1 MLLVSEEW
9 KQAFPG
15 AGVGMMTLSGVVNPD
30 CCAALEQRKRAVE
43 EEIRTRFPNRQAVA
57 EFAPVQA
64 YNAYYKQ
71 FGQTYHVQHQLE
83 SVGFKG
89 KALPAV
95 AALVEAMFMAELKNG
110 LLTAGHDWQR
120 LRQPLTLQVA
130 TGEENYD
137 LINGKT
143 QKTKT
148 GDMLIAD
155 ADGVLSSIVHGPDY
169 RTRITA
175 DTSQALFVVYAPVGI
190 SRIAVEKHFDD
201 IFSFVRLIAP
211 AAKLERRDFYGN

>member
-9 KQAFPG
+9 KHTFPG
-15 AGVGMMTLSGVVNPD
+15 AGVGMMALSGVVNPD
-30 CCAALEQRKRAVE
+30 CCTALEQRKRAVE
-43 EEIRTRFPNRQAVA
+43 EEIRTRFPTRQVVA
-57 EFAPVQA
+57 EFEPVQA
-64 YNAYYKQ
+64 YNAYYKR
-71 FGQTYHVQHQLE
+71 FGQTYHVQRQLE

-89 KALPAV
+89 KSLPAV

-110 LLTAGHDWQR
+110 LLTAGHDLQS
-120 LRQPLTLQVA
+120 LRQPLTLQGA
-130 TGEENYD
+130 TGEEEYV
-137 LINGKT
+137 LINGKK
-143 QKTKT
+143 QNTKT

-190 SRIAVEKHFDD
+190 SRIAVENHFDD
-201 IFSFVRLIAP
+201 IFAFVRLVAP
-211 AAKLERRDFYGN
+211 AAKLELRDFYGS

>member
-15 AGVGMMTLSGVVNPD
+15 AGVGMMTVSGVVNPD
-30 CCAALEQRKRAVE
+30 CCTALEQRKRAVE
-43 EEIRTRFPNRQAVA
+43 DEIRTRFPDHRTVA
-57 EFAPVQA
+57 EFEPVQV
-64 YNAYYKQ
+64 YNSYYKR

-89 KALPAV
+89 KSLPAV

-110 LLTAGHDWQR
+110 LLTAGHDLQQ
-120 LRQPLTLQVA
+120 LRQPLSLQVA
-130 TGEENYD
+130 TGEEAYV

-190 SRIAVEKHFDD
+190 SRIAVENHFDD
-201 IFSFVRLIAP
+201 IFAFVRLVAP
-211 AAKLERRDFYGN
+211 AAKLELRDFYGS

>member
-30 CCAALEQRKRAVE
+30 SCTALEQRKRVVE

-57 EFAPVQA
+57 EFEPVQA
-64 YNAYYKQ
+64 YSAYYKW

-89 KALPAV
+89 KSLPAV

-110 LLTAGHDWQR
+110 LLTAGHDLSR
-120 LRQPLTLQVA
+120 LRQPLSLQVA
-130 TGEENYD
+130 TGEESYV

-155 ADGVLSSIVHGPDY
+155 ADGILSSIVHGPDY

-190 SRIAVEKHFDD
+190 SQIAVKKHFDD
-201 IFSFVRLIAP
+201 IFSFVQLVAP
-211 AAKLERRDFYGN
+211 SAKLERRDFYGW

>member
-1 MLLVSEEW
+1 MLMVSEEW
-9 KQAFPG
+9 KRAFPN
-15 AGVGMMTLSGVVNPD
+15 AGVGLMTLSGVTNPER
-30 CCAALEQRKRAVE
+30 CAALDQKKRLLE
-43 EEIRTRFPNRQAVA
+43 EEIRARFPNRRAVA
-57 EFAPVQA
+57 EYEPVQA
-64 YNAYYKQ
+64 YNAYYKR

-89 KALPAV
+89 KSLPAV

-110 LLTAGHDWQR
+110 LLTAGHDWQN

-130 TGEENYD
+130 TGEEAYV

-143 QKTKT
+143 QKTKM

-175 DTSQALFVVYAPVGI
+175 DTSRALFVVYAPVGI
-190 SRIAVEKHFDD
+190 SRTAVEKHFDD
-201 IFSFVRLIAP
+201 IFAFVQLVAP
-211 AAKLERRDFYGN
+211 AAKLELRDFFGT

>member
-15 AGVGMMTLSGVVNPD
+15 AGVGMMALSGVVNPD
-30 CCAALEQRKRAVE
+30 CCTALEQRKRAVE
-43 EEIRTRFPNRQAVA
+43 EEIRTRFPTRQVVA
-57 EFAPVQA
+57 EFEPVQA
-64 YNAYYKQ
+64 YNAYYKR
-71 FGQTYHVQHQLE
+71 FGQTYHVQRQLE

-89 KALPAV
+89 KSLPAV

-110 LLTAGHDWQR
+110 LLTAGHDLQS
-120 LRQPLTLQVA
+120 LRQPLTLQGA
-130 TGEENYD
+130 TGEEEYV
-137 LINGKT
+137 LINGKK
-143 QKTKT
+143 QNTKT

-190 SRIAVEKHFDD
+190 SRTAVEKHFDD
-201 IFSFVRLIAP
+201 IFSFVQLVAP
-211 AAKLERRDFYGN
+211 AAKIERRDFYGT

>member
-30 CCAALEQRKRAVE
+30 CCTALEQRKRAVE
-43 EEIRTRFPNRQAVA
+43 EEIRTRFPTRQVVA
-57 EFAPVQA
+57 EFEPVQA
-64 YNAYYKQ
+64 YNAYYKR
-71 FGQTYHVQHQLE
+71 FGQTYHVQRQLE

-89 KALPAV
+89 KSLPAV

-110 LLTAGHDWQR
+110 LLTAGHDLQS
-120 LRQPLTLQVA
+120 LRQPLTLQGA
-130 TGEENYD
+130 TGEEEYV
-137 LINGKT
+137 LINGKK
-143 QKTKT
+143 QNTKT

-201 IFSFVRLIAP
+201 IFSFVRLIVP
-211 AAKLERRDFYGN
+211 AAKLERRVFYGT